1 MSGAGQDGG
10 QGGAQ
15 PGSCAAALFIVSA
28 PSGAGKTS
36 LIKALL
42 AADAELAA
50 SISHTTRPPRPGE
63 IDGRDYHFV
72 GVERFHAMVAAGD
85 FLEHACVFDHHY
97 GTSAAAVRAQ
107 AMAGHDVV
115 LEIDWQGARQIHA
128 LVPDAVRI
136 FILPPSV
143 QTLRQRLQARGQD
156 GAAVIERRMRDA
168 LSELSHCGEYDYLV
182 VNDDFARALDDLRA
196 IVRARRLQTAAQ
208 QARHGRMLAALRGG
222 KGENGPGNDPE
233 DDRGAV

>member
-1 MSGAGQDGG
+1 MSGTGVERGQADG
-10 QGGAQ
+10 
-15 PGSCAAALFIVSA
+15 CAAALFIVSA

-42 AADAELAA
+42 AADAELSA
-50 SISHTTRPPRPGE
+50 SVSHTTRSPRPGE
-63 IDGRDYHFV
+63 VDGRDYHFV
-72 GVERFHAMVAAGD
+72 TVERFRAMAAVGE
-85 FLEHACVFDHHY
+85 FLEHACVFDHYY

-107 AMAGHDVV
+107 AMAGRDVI
-115 LEIDWQGARQIHA
+115 LEIDWQGARQIHE

-168 LSELSHCGEYDYLV
+168 LSELSHYGEYDYLV

-196 IVRARRLQTAAQ
+196 IVRARRLRTAAQ
-208 QARHGRMLAALRGG
+208 QVRHGGMLAELGG
-222 KGENGPGNDPE
+222 GTGFDPGA
-233 DDRGAV
+233 G